1 MYEYKMTPAS
11 GGTLT
16 EAAETEQTG
25 KSYPVNYV
33 ITTPGEKQEI
43 FDMLPVGERN
53 AISTPAL
60 LAATGCGSVRELQSR
75 ISEERARGNLILSR
89 GAGGYFRPSPGLE
102 GKQEI
107 NRYMA
112 TLHARAVS
120 TLRTL
125 QTAKAALAV
134 LDGQIDID
142 GGGGE

>member
-1 MYEYKMTPAS
+1 MTKKRIAPTDA
-11 GGTLT
+11 GTS
-16 EAAETEQTG
+16 ARAQAETVAIHLQSHCSI
-25 KSYPVNYV
+25 KNAQ
-33 ITTPGEKQEI
+33 KQEI
-43 FDMLPVGERN
+43 FDLLPVGERN
-53 AISTPAL
+53 AISTPDL

-75 ISEERARGNLILSR
+75 ISEERAIGNLILSR
-89 GAGGYFRPSPGLE
+89 GAGGYFRPSPGIE

-107 NRYMA
+107 NRYVA
-112 TLHARAVS
+112 TLRARAVN

>member
-1 MYEYKMTPAS
+1 MTKKRIAPTDADTS
-11 GGTLT
+11 
-16 EAAETEQTG
+16 ARAQAETATIHLQSHCST
-25 KSYPVNYV
+25 KNVQ
-33 ITTPGEKQEI
+33 KQDI

-112 TLHARAVS
+112 TLHARAIS
-120 TLRTL
+120 TLQTL

>member
-1 MYEYKMTPAS
+1 MCENKETPAS

-16 EAAETEQTG
+16 RAAVEQTTG
-25 KSYPVNYV
+25 TSNSYLYDS
-33 ITTPGEKQEI
+33 TPCPKKQAI
-43 FDMLPVGERN
+43 FDLLPVGERN
-53 AISTPAL
+53 AISTPDL

-75 ISEERARGNLILSR
+75 ISEERAIGNLILSR
-89 GAGGYFRPSPGLE
+89 GAGGYFRPSPGIE

-107 NRYMA
+107 NRYVA
-112 TLHARAVS
+112 TLSTRATS